1 MKMIMM
7 GRYLIAVRRREEKE
21 RKIARISPQA
31 AAQPQEG
38 GPAKF
43 SGLLKV
49 TWKVFLKIS

>member
-7 GRYLIAVRRREEKE
+7 RLYLIAVRRREEKE